1 MISTFLFALGM
12 GLLGAVV
19 FSAIGLVS
27 GTDETATLAP
37 LTLLVVLIGVPA
49 AGVLAFFLAGAV
61 AKHMTHMVP
70 TALLGIPGD
79 TMAVP
84 LLREADLLRRLG
96 VPHIALHKA
105 ISGAA
110 VAAFIAVPVAVGAA
124 TLIAPFAEQVTAAA
138 PYVFPVAAAL
148 IAYFS
153 RGRWAAV
160 AGLVPMVLVI
170 AALQA
175 FVTPLH
181 GSALSISFFLGI
193 AIGPLVADLFRISSP
208 FAMDS
213 MHRHPR
219 RTFFLAPEIKSWKGW
234 FPNPLRV
241 LDRSQTTATGA
252 SAVVSSLTF
261 VLSPVAMTVL
271 LGEAVGARVKHAYHR
286 LTSMMAVKNGVTEST
301 YIAETLIPLVAI
313 GLPLS
318 PVAAG
323 PAAPLFNA
331 PPVFTVDSASGA
343 THNLHDLLSPWE
355 FLGYGLLAV
364 LLGVVV
370 AYPFAM
376 NYARAAAAWVVRR
389 LSQEAVIG
397 TFAGLILVISVY
409 EGGVLGLLV
418 AVTIGIFGGLM
429 NKLLGMHAGV
439 QFMAYYTA
447 ALFVPT
453 LLG

>member
-1 MISTFLFALGM
+1 MIATIGIALAM
-12 GLLGAVV
+12 GLLGAIV

-37 LTLLVVLIGVPA
+37 LTLLVVLVGVPP

-61 AKHMTHMVP
+61 AKHMTHMIP

-79 TMAVP
+79 TLAVP
-84 LLREADLLRRLG
+84 LLREASLLRRLG

-110 VAAFIAVPVAVGAA
+110 LAAFIAVPVAVGAA
-124 TLIAPFAEQVTAAA
+124 ALIAPFARQVTAAA
-138 PYVFPVAAAL
+138 PYVFPLAAVL

-181 GSALSISFFLGI
+181 GSSLSISFFLGI
-193 AIGPLVADLFRISSP
+193 AIGPLVADLFALSSP
-208 FAMDS
+208 FARQS
-213 MHRHPR
+213 MRRHTR
-219 RTFFLAPEIKSWKGW
+219 RTFFLAPEVKGWTGW
-234 FPNPLRV
+234 FPNPLKV
-241 LDRSQTTATGA
+241 LDRSQQAATGA
-252 SAVVSSLTF
+252 SAVLSSLTF
-261 VLSPVAMTVL
+261 VVSPVAMTVL
-271 LGEAVGARVKHAYHR
+271 LGEAVGARIKHSYHR

-331 PPVFTVDSASGA
+331 PPVYTIDTASGA
-343 THNLHDLLSPWE
+343 THNLHDMLSPWE
-355 FLGYGLLAV
+355 FLGFGLVAV
-364 LLGVVV
+364 FVAVAV

-376 NYARAAAAWVVRR
+376 NYARTAAAWVVRR

-409 EGGVLGLLV
+409 EGGLLGLLV
-418 AVTIGIFGGLM
+418 ASTVGIVGGLM

-447 ALFVPT
+447 ALTVPA

>member
-1 MISTFLFALGM
+1 MISSILFALAM

-37 LTLLVVLIGVPA
+37 LTLLVVLVGVPP

-61 AKHMTHMVP
+61 AKHMTHAIP
-70 TALLGIPGD
+70 TTLLGIPGD
-79 TMAVP
+79 TLAVP
-84 LLREADLLRRLG
+84 LLREASLLRRLG
-96 VPHIALHKA
+96 VPHIALRKA
-105 ISGAA
+105 ISGAII
-110 VAAFIAVPVAVGAA
+110 AAFIAVPVAVGAA
-124 TLIAPFAEQVTAAA
+124 SLIAPFAKQVTAFA
-138 PYVFPVAAAL
+138 PYVFPVVAVL

-193 AIGPLVADLFRISSP
+193 AIGPLVADLFGIASP
-208 FAMDS
+208 VAREGMRQ
-213 MHRHPR
+213 HAR
-219 RTFFLAPEIKSWKGW
+219 RTFFLAPDVKGWKGY
-234 FPNPLRV
+234 FPNPLKV
-241 LDRSQTTATGA
+241 LDRRQLASTAGA
-252 SAVVSSLTF
+252 AGVSSLTF
-261 VLSPVAMTVL
+261 VVSPVAMTVM
-271 LGEAVGARVKHAYHR
+271 LGEIVGARTKHAYHR
-286 LTSMMAVKNGVTEST
+286 LTSMMSVKNGVTEST

-331 PPVFTVDSASGA
+331 PPVYTIDTASGA
-343 THNLHDLLSPWE
+343 TNNLHDLLSPWE

-364 LLGVVV
+364 FLAALV
-370 AYPFAM
+370 AYPFSM
-376 NYARAAAAWVVRR
+376 NYARSAASWVVRR
-389 LSQEAVIG
+389 LSQEAIIG

-409 EGGVLGLLV
+409 EGGILGLLV

-447 ALFVPT
+447 VLFVPK
-453 LLG
+453 LLA

>member
-1 MISTFLFALGM
+1 MISTILVALGM

-37 LTLLVVLIGVPA
+37 LTLLVVLVGVPA
-49 AGVLAFFLAGAV
+49 PGVLAFFLAGAV
-61 AKHMTHMVP
+61 SKHMTHMIP

-84 LLREADLLRRLG
+84 LLREANLLRRLG

-110 VAAFIAVPVAVGAA
+110 IAAFIAVPVAVGAA
-124 TLIAPFAEQVTAAA
+124 ALIAPFADQVTAVA
-138 PYVFPVAAAL
+138 PYVFPAAAAL

-175 FVTPLH
+175 FVTPLN
-181 GSALSISFFLGI
+181 GSSLSISFFLGI
-193 AIGPLVADLFRISSP
+193 AIGPLVADLFRLSSP
-208 FAMDS
+208 FARES
-213 MHRHPR
+213 MREQTR
-219 RTFFLAPEIKSWKGW
+219 RTFFLAPDVKSWKGW
-234 FPNPLRV
+234 FPNPLKV
-241 LDRSQTTATGA
+241 LDRSQKTTTGA

-261 VLSPVAMTVL
+261 VLSPVAMTVV
-271 LGEAVGARVKHAYHR
+271 LGEAVGARTKHAYHR
-286 LTSMMAVKNGVTEST
+286 LTTMMAVKNGVTEST

-331 PPVFTVDSASGA
+331 PPVYTIDAASGES
-343 THNLHDLLSPWE
+343 HNLHDLLSPWE
-355 FLGYGLLAV
+355 FLGYGMLAV

-370 AYPFAM
+370 AYPFSM
-376 NYARAAAAWVVRR
+376 NYARTAAAWVVRR

-409 EGGVLGLLV
+409 EGGILGLLV
-418 AVTIGIFGGLM
+418 AVTVGIFGGLM

>member
-1 MISTFLFALGM
+1 MISTILLALGM

-37 LTLLVVLIGVPA
+37 LTLLVVLVGVPP

-70 TALLGIPGD
+70 TTLLGIPGD

-105 ISGAA
+105 LSGAA
-110 VAAFIAVPVAVGAA
+110 ISALIAVPVAVGAA
-124 TLIAPFAEQVTAAA
+124 ALIAPFADQVTAVA
-138 PYVFPVAAAL
+138 PYVFPVAAAV

-175 FVTPLH
+175 FVKPIN

-208 FAMDS
+208 LASGS
-213 MHRHPR
+213 MRQQTR
-219 RTFFLAPEIKSWKGW
+219 RSFFLAPDVKSWQGW
-234 FPNPLRV
+234 FPNPLSV
-241 LDRSQTTATGA
+241 LDRSQKAATGA
-252 SAVVSSLTF
+252 GAVVSSLTF

-271 LGEAVGARVKHAYHR
+271 VGEAVGVRIKHAYHR
-286 LTSMMAVKNGVTEST
+286 LTSVIAVKNGVTEST

-331 PPVFTVDSASGA
+331 PPVFTVDAGGGG
-343 THNLHDLLSPWE
+343 THNLHDLLSTGE

-364 LLGVVV
+364 VLGVVV

-376 NYARAAAAWVVRR
+376 NYARPAAAWVVRK

-409 EGGVLGLLV
+409 EGGLLGLLV

-429 NKLLGMHAGV
+429 NRLLGMHAGV

-447 ALFVPT
+447 ALFIPT